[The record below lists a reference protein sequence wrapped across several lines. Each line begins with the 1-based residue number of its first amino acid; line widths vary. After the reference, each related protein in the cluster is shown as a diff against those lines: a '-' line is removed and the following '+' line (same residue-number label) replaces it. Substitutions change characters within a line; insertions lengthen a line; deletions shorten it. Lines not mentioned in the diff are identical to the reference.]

1 MVERRWTGE
10 AGTVDGRFL
19 RVEISIAHVDVRMYS
34 AGVWGR
40 EREHARK
47 AFGRELIFAFCS

>member
-1 MVERRWTGE
+1 MDR
-10 AGTVDGRFL
+10 RFL
-19 RVEISIAHVDVRMYS
+19 RVEISIAHVDIRMYS